1 MLTQETSDQ
10 SGQTIANTKVLTPEE
25 GIYFRVQ
32 ITAKRNAYDARTMFR
47 QAGVTQ
53 EILVEQDDGY
63 YKYTAGSFTNYDQAS
78 VYKDQ
83 LEALPEVE
91 GAFVV
96 AYKDGTRIPM
106 PSH

>member
-1 MLTQETSDQ
+1 
-10 SGQTIANTKVLTPEE
+10 VLTPEE

-32 ITAKRNAYDARTMFR
+32 ITAKRDAYDARTLFR

-53 EILVEQDDGY
+53 EIFVEQDEGY
-63 YKYTAGSFTNYDQAS
+63 YKYTAGSFTNYDQATI
-78 VYKDQ
+78 YRDQ
-83 LEALPEVE
+83 LETLTEVE

-96 AYKDGTRIPM
+96 AYKDGARIPM